1 MSNDLG
7 TRLRRAREEQK
18 LSLSEVARRADIS
31 KAYLSQLE
39 KGDSQHPSYEILGR
53 LATALATTVPE
64 LAGQSVIWEPLEVDA
79 PASLRAF
86 AQEARLPAV
95 DVSMLARIHFR
106 GKRPTKAD
114 DWSHIYETIKRTIR
128 WLSWREGGLVLLN
141 RHSIEAAANTVSI
154 GMLAD
159 DATLAALRYLEKHDL
174 DDRDKQVLERAR
186 NVLLQVA
193 EFAGREL
200 VTTHILREMTS
211 VRALDETFDAVAE
224 AGASSRGDIAAVIS
238 RLGTA
243 IQAIIQGTAND
254 EEATMVRDLFDRLS
268 RITLDR
274 SRQLVRPTNQQRYEW
289 IRAAL
294 PS

>member
-1 MSNDLG
+1 
-7 TRLRRAREEQK
+7 
-18 LSLSEVARRADIS
+18 
-31 KAYLSQLE
+31 
-39 KGDSQHPSYEILGR
+39 
-53 LATALATTVPE
+53 
-64 LAGQSVIWEPLEVDA
+64 
-79 PASLRAF
+79 
-86 AQEARLPAV
+86 
-95 DVSMLARIHFR
+95 
-106 GKRPTKAD
+106 
-114 DWSHIYETIKRTIR
+114 
-128 WLSWREGGLVLLN
+128 LVLLN

>member
-128 WLSWREGGLVLLN
+128 
-141 RHSIEAAANTVSI
+141 
-154 GMLAD
+154 
-159 DATLAALRYLEKHDL
+159 
-174 DDRDKQVLERAR
+174 
-186 NVLLQVA
+186 
-193 EFAGREL
+193 
-200 VTTHILREMTS
+200 
-211 VRALDETFDAVAE
+211 
-224 AGASSRGDIAAVIS
+224 
-238 RLGTA
+238 
-243 IQAIIQGTAND
+243 
-254 EEATMVRDLFDRLS
+254 
-268 RITLDR
+268 
-274 SRQLVRPTNQQRYEW
+274 
-289 IRAAL
+289 
-294 PS
+294 